1 MSLLARG
8 DPIERDPWPAD
19 GRQERQQTAA
29 LGTQWQQGS
38 GKIFSLTT
46 TMPCAKTVT
55 KRKPAKQGSSSRE
68 GSITSTGSV
77 TSTGKTRR
85 AVRPATPAELPGLP
99 YNPLVP
105 PSIRRRAGSASGMD
119 RDKTSCGIEFSANSA
134 GRRGYSDSPWYLGS
148 SKIRERH
155 QRVIRGHLGTYLD
168 PPWCAWPNDNF
179 NGIRNG
185 YGVPGY
191 WREYGLEEDVGY
203 QPNDYEAKQRPREQA
218 MDKIAPFIRDRQRY
232 RKFVERQLRPDG
244 SLVRALHKSH
254 GKSKAVPDDIRAATL
269 KKLRRDHR
277 QIDSDAAWASLGA
290 APGPS
295 RPPRVSLSSSSS
307 VSTSTGSVRPPT
319 AGRAPRRPAS
329 RPRKPARP
337 TKRRRG

>member
-1 MSLLARG
+1 
-8 DPIERDPWPAD
+8 
-19 GRQERQQTAA
+19 
-29 LGTQWQQGS
+29 
-38 GKIFSLTT
+38 
-46 TMPCAKTVT
+46 MPCGKKTVT

-77 TSTGKTRR
+77 TSTGKTRG

-119 RDKTSCGIEFSANSA
+119 RDKTAAGKLEFSANSA
-134 GRRGYSDSPWYLGS
+134 GRRGYSDSTRYFGS
-148 SKIRERH
+148 SKIPLRH
-155 QRVIRGHLGTYLD
+155 QRFIVPGLGTYLD
-168 PPWCAWPNDNF
+168 AIDEGPGNQYDNF

-185 YGVPGY
+185 YGVRD
-191 WREYGLEEDVGY
+191 WRRGQGWHEDVGH

-218 MDKIAPFIRDRQRY
+218 MDRVVPLIRDRYRY
-232 RKFVERQLRPDG
+232 RKYRKFERSWAPEGRG
-244 SLVRALHKSH
+244 ARALAKKY
-254 GKSKAVPDDIRAATL
+254 GKTTAASPAHRAATL

-277 QIDSDAAWASLGA
+277 QIDSDAAWAALGD

-295 RPPRVSLSSSSS
+295 RPPRASLSSSSS
-307 VSTSTGSVRPPT
+307 MSTSTGSVRPPT
-319 AGRAPRRPAS
+319 AGRAHRRPAS